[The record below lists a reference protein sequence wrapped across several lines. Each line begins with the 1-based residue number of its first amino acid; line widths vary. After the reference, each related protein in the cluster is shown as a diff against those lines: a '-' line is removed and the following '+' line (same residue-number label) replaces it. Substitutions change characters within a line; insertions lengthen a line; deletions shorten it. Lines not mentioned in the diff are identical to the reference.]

1 MLAGLCLD
9 SYLPLG
15 TSVSRGF
22 FYKAK
27 PSQAG
32 IWLGFFMTSIVLRA
46 LEIIAMVIM
55 KLLDPDQKL
64 RLWGRVL
71 PWVFIVCLVMVAASF
86 SWSLV
91 K

>member
-1 MLAGLCLD
+1 
-9 SYLPLG
+9 
-15 TSVSRGF
+15 
-22 FYKAK
+22 
-27 PSQAG
+27 
-32 IWLGFFMTSIVLRA
+32 MTSIVLRA

-86 SWSLV
+86 SWSFV